1 MFMKYSDEYSEQ
13 IHIFIFF
20 QVLENHKKHF
30 CIQNGYN
37 ATVIDVLK
45 DGTLLLTFVESM
57 LNYIRLL

>member
-1 MFMKYSDEYSEQ
+1 MNTVNKYIPS
-13 IHIFIFF
+13 HFF
-20 QVLENHKKHF
+20 QVLENRKKHF